1 MYFPGTGKDGGEVNR
16 TILGEIGE
24 FVAARRSRMPKAK
37 RIRWVVLAVVGAL
50 GGTVVAV
57 TYSFGPLS
65 NRPSVSPTS
74 PPARPVSPKSGVG
87 PGSVGG
93 FSDRPHIIPGQPT
106 PIDPALRAD
115 QAKPRFKGPMGD
127 FLVTPHEV
135 AELPPCPQ
143 PRRPV
148 TAEDV
153 KASELYSP
161 VLGGAYIGH
170 DDDRAYGCADGTI
183 QIMGSIPAARRYFV
197 GPAKVAWEAPLDRLV
212 LLTVAGHPAIAL
224 LPIPGWPMRDM
235 LELVVVQ
242 RFPSSD
248 KPGIIVLVGHTDQ
261 TLDEAVAKA
270 ERIIGVRP

>member
-1 MYFPGTGKDGGEVNR
+1 MLRSKSARWLT
-16 TILGEIGE
+16 
-24 FVAARRSRMPKAK
+24 FV
-37 RIRWVVLAVVGAL
+37 
-50 GGTVVAV
+50 VVAV
-57 TYSFGPLS
+57 SATAVALIQH
-65 NRPSVSPTS
+65 
-74 PPARPVSPKSGVG
+74 VG
-87 PGSVGG
+87 PPGSRSNIPPTPSLGQQAAPPSPGPTGPDSFGG

-115 QAKPRFKGPMGD
+115 QAKPRFKGHLGD
-127 FLVTPHEV
+127 FLVTPHEW
-135 AELPPCPQ
+135 ADLPPCQQ

-148 TAEDV
+148 TADDV

-183 QIMGSIPAARRYFV
+183 QIMGSIPAGRRYFV
-197 GPAKVAWEAPLDRLV
+197 GPVKVAWDVPLDRLV

-224 LPIPGWPMRDM
+224 LPIPGWGMRDM
-235 LELVVVQ
+235 PELVVVQ
-242 RFPSSD
+242 RFPSGN
-248 KPGIIVLVGHTDQ
+248 KPGIIVFVGHTDQ

>member
-1 MYFPGTGKDGGEVNR
+1 MRK
-16 TILGEIGE
+16 
-24 FVAARRSRMPKAK
+24 PKLV
-37 RIRWVVLAVVGAL
+37 RWLVLLVIGAL

-65 NRPSVSPTS
+65 NRTSVSPTS
-74 PPARPVSPKSGVG
+74 PPTQPVSPKIGVG

-127 FLVTPHEV
+127 FLVSPHEW

-161 VLGGAYIGH
+161 VLGGAYVGH

-183 QIMGSIPAARRYFV
+183 RVMGSIPALRRYFV
-197 GPAKVAWEAPLDRLV
+197 GPAKVAWDAPLDRIV

-224 LPIPGWPMRDM
+224 LPIPGWGAPYM

-242 RFPSSD
+242 RFPSGN
-248 KPGIIVLVGHTDQ
+248 KPGIMVFVGHTDQ

-270 ERIIGVRP
+270 ERIIGLRP